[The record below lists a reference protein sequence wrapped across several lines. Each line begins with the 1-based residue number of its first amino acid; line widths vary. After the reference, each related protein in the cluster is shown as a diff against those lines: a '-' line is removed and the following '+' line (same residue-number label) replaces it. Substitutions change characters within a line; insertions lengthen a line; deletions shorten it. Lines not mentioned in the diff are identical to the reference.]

1 MDRQK
6 RVSTKPSKFTI
17 EPSPPTKKKRV
28 LKKNTSVKTPKLA
41 KSAKVSKY
49 VKPTKGFKPA
59 TPFPPRSNAQP
70 TPKPPL
76 QTTTGEQLSDI
87 HFSDDIDM
95 KLLLLSL
102 FAHDP
107 CHDFQSAARTFGKK
121 NDKSGAGQD
130 ILDKLYYILDTVN
143 TKRIVKA
150 STPQKYDTFFEATT
164 ANEMA
169 TVSKDYV
176 KTEFVPA
183 FTNLIFSDT
192 IAESIHLS
200 SGYSI
205 NETTVV
211 IESKTSN
218 NQEAVFDI
226 SERIVKSIKDNLEK
240 YSIISLSFY
249 DVYAIPIKAVLNTEY
264 ATKRGQINTELF
276 KALQGAIVQA
286 ETGLTEYLYEQIDSV
301 EPFRMYRE
309 TPQEDAKL
317 IDYIQSRP
325 VNKGGD
331 PCIATIQKI
340 NTTNYREKEIA
351 NCIDTYLRQYR
362 LTYHVDKAQ
371 QNATFLKSVFKYN
384 TLDELRA
391 ILTRENQDYL
401 DKIGIFAKKLKSLYG
416 DKQSGG
422 DKPGENKKE
431 DTSELSEMNKHILV
445 EIVRWVL
452 LYLNCAYEENGVG
465 LLPTFAEVLA
475 TDDNKTKAKK
485 YILNA
490 QILIMYCFF
499 YDGPGYKSALTNII
513 NKRHTSFSKRK
524 LPEYLSTYLMEDDG
538 VNGANIKKWLSSD
551 IDNSIKQSSEII
563 IRNMLPEYILYDG
576 NALPGKPVIDVNAL
590 IANETPNGKRYI
602 INNASSIG
610 PKSFP
615 NADANIEKSVYCPVT
630 SIADA
635 MFNCG
640 YSDAVKDESDAIYPM
655 KVYIENDAGPKYIYS
670 IEIYPSKTDRKN
682 LSINGVVT
690 VEGNPITIDIYKN
703 INIAKY
709 ADKELSATIAYRDT
723 VTQIVDLLQSPEIN
737 TISNLTRAERANKM
751 DKFRNFVRMMA
762 KQVIQFVCIKSIG
775 DWGQEV
781 TSVAK
786 LGAYYKN
793 DIPAINAIM
802 NEKNTVPYD
811 DQGDALRLG
820 IAGDRP
826 SAFRM
831 IYMNMFAKPETKNA
845 KSIVGYVTQTAENN
859 FLVYTPTSYPP
870 RSYVSD
876 STLARYREM
885 LKEKV
890 VREEPT
896 AATKSRAPKPKD
908 TKAKKSAKSAAK
920 FTTFKNTKSKN
931 RKK

>member
-1 MDRQK
+1 MDKPK
-6 RVSTKPSKFTI
+6 RVVTKPAKYITD
-17 EPSPPTKKKRV
+17 PSPPTKKTRV
-28 LKKNTSVKTPKLA
+28 SKKNTTAKKPKLA
-41 KSAKVSKY
+41 KSAKG
-49 VKPTKGFKPA
+49 VKATKTPKTFIP
-59 TPFPPRSNAQP
+59 TPFPRLTSSPA
-70 TPKPPL
+70 PPPPVR
-76 QTTTGEQLSDI
+76 TTTGEQLSDI
-87 HFSDDIDM
+87 HFSDDVDM

-107 CHDFQSAARTFGKK
+107 CHDFQTATRTFGKK

-130 ILDKLYYILDTVN
+130 IFDKLNYILDTVS
-143 TKRIVKA
+143 TKRIVNT

-169 TVSKDYV
+169 SVSKDYV
-176 KTEFVPA
+176 KTEFVPQ

-205 NETTVV
+205 NETIDAIQAT
-211 IESKTSN
+211 TSN
-218 NQEAVFDI
+218 NQESMFDI
-226 SERIVKSIKDNLEK
+226 SERITKSINDNLEK

-249 DVYAIPIKAVLNTEY
+249 DVYAIPIKAVLNTQY

-276 KALQGAIVQA
+276 KALQGAIIQA
-286 ETGLTEYLYEQIDSV
+286 ETGLAEFLYEQIDSV

-309 TPQEDAKL
+309 TPEEDAKL
-317 IDYIQSRP
+317 IQYIQSRP
-325 VNKGGD
+325 VNRGGD

-391 ILTRENQDYL
+391 ILTRDNQDYL
-401 DKIGIFAKKLKSLYG
+401 DKITIFAKKLKSLYG

-422 DKPGENKKE
+422 GQEEKE
-431 DTSELSEMNKHILV
+431 DTSELSEMNKHLLV

-465 LLPTFAEVLA
+465 LLPTFAEVFA
-475 TDDNKTKAKK
+475 TDDNKIKAKK

-490 QILIMYCFF
+490 QIMILYCF
-499 YDGPGYKSALTNII
+499 YYQGTGYKAALTNII
-513 NKRHTSFSKRK
+513 NKRHTSLSKK
-524 LPEYLSTYLMEDDG
+524 KFPEYMSTYLMEEDSANG
-538 VNGANIKKWLSSD
+538 VNMKRWLSSD
-551 IDNSIKQSSEII
+551 IDSSIKESSEII

-576 NALPGKPVIDVNAL
+576 DNIANAQVIDINAL
-590 IANETPNGKRYI
+590 INTELNNNVKRYI
-602 INNASSIG
+602 INNASPIG

-615 NADANIEKSVYCPVT
+615 NADTNIEKSVYCPVT

-640 YSDAVKDESDAIYPM
+640 YSDAVKEKSDAIYPM

-703 INIAKY
+703 LNVAKY
-709 ADKELSATIAYRDT
+709 KDKELSATIAYRDT

-737 TISNLTRAERANKM
+737 TISNLMRAERVTKM

-802 NEKNTVPYD
+802 NETNTVPYD

-820 IAGDRP
+820 VAGDRP

-845 KSIVGYVTQTAENN
+845 KSIVGYVTQNAENN
-859 FLVYTPTSYPP
+859 FLVYTPTSYP

-896 AATKSRAPKPKD
+896 AATKSKAPKPKD

-920 FTTFKNTKSKN
+920 FATFKNTKSKN

>member
-1 MDRQK
+1 MDRSK
-6 RVSTKPSKFTI
+6 RVITKPAKFTI
-17 EPSPPTKKKRV
+17 EHVKTNKRV
-28 LKKNTSVKTPKLA
+28 SKKATKLKTQKP
-41 KSAKVSKY
+41 Y
-49 VKPTKGFKPA
+49 VPVP
-59 TPFPPRSNAQP
+59 TPFVQDRTRSPINITQ
-70 TPKPPL
+70 
-76 QTTTGEQLSDI
+76 QLSDI
-87 HFSDDIDM
+87 HFSDDVDM

-107 CHDFQSAARTFGKK
+107 CHDFQSATRTFGKK

-130 ILDKLYYILDTVN
+130 IFEKLYYILDTVS

-150 STPQKYDTFFEATT
+150 STPQQYTTFVQLPV
-164 ANEMA
+164 NEMVS
-169 TVSKDYV
+169 VSKDYV
-176 KTEFVPA
+176 KTEFVPE

-205 NETTVV
+205 NETTEV
-211 IESKTSN
+211 IEAKTSN
-218 NQEAVFDI
+218 NQEAVFDV
-226 SERIVKSIKDNLEK
+226 SERIAKSIKDNLEK

-249 DVYAIPIKAVLNTEY
+249 DVYAIPIKAVLNAQY
-264 ATKRGQINTELF
+264 ITKRGQVNTELF

-286 ETGLTEYLYEQIDSV
+286 ETGLTEYLYEQIDSL

-325 VNKGGD
+325 VNRGAD

-340 NTTNYREKEIA
+340 SVENYREKEIA

-371 QNATFLKSVFKYN
+371 QNEQFLKSVFKYN
-384 TLDELRA
+384 TLDELRT

-401 DKIGIFAKKLKSLYG
+401 EKIGIFAKKLKSLYG

-422 DKPGENKKE
+422 GKKIENEKE

-452 LYLNCAYEENGVG
+452 LYLNCAYEYNGVG

-475 TDDNKTKAKK
+475 TDDTKTKAKK
-485 YILNA
+485 YILNT
-490 QILIMYCFF
+490 QIIILYCFF
-499 YDGPGYKSALTNII
+499 YSGTGYKSALTNII

-524 LPEYLSTYLMEDDG
+524 LPEYVSTYLMEDDG

-551 IDNSIKQSSEII
+551 IDDSIKQSSEII
-563 IRNMLPEYILYDG
+563 IRNMLPEYVLYDG
-576 NALPGKPVIDVNAL
+576 NALLGKPVIDVNAL
-590 IANETPNGKRYI
+590 VAKEIPNGKRYI
-602 INNASSIG
+602 INNASPITA
-610 PKSFP
+610 KSFP
-615 NADANIEKSVYCPVT
+615 NADTNIENSVYCPAT

-635 MFNCG
+635 MFNCA
-640 YSDAVKDESDAIYPM
+640 YSDAVKEKSDAIYPM
-655 KVYIENDAGPKYIYS
+655 KVYIENDVGPKYIYS
-670 IEIYPSKTDRKN
+670 IEIYPSSGDRKN

-737 TISNLTRAERANKM
+737 TISNLTRTERVTKM

-802 NEKNTVPYD
+802 NEINTVPYD
-811 DQGDALRLG
+811 DRGDALRLG
-820 IAGDRP
+820 VAGDRP

-831 IYMNMFAKPETKNA
+831 IYMNMFAKPEAKNS
-845 KSIVGYVTQTAENN
+845 KSIVGYITQNSENN
-859 FLVYTPTSYPP
+859 FLVYTPTSYPV
-870 RSYVSD
+870 RTYVSA
-876 STLARYREM
+876 STLAIYREM

-890 VREEPT
+890 VREN
-896 AATKSRAPKPKD
+896 TKITTKFKSKSQKPKD
-908 TKAKKSAKSAAK
+908 TKVKKSTKRAAK
-920 FTTFKNTKSKN
+920 FTTLKNMKSKN
-931 RKK
+931 R